1 MTTPE
6 GAFGQPARGEGLVR
20 SRPVSEDGDK
30 DATTT
35 DSENEG
41 AVDPWDAV
49 HQLARAAREA
59 RDRGDIEVA
68 TALEAEWLR
77 RRAELLQSQR

>member
-1 MTTPE
+1 MSE
-6 GAFGQPARGEGLVR
+6 GNER
-20 SRPVSEDGDK
+20 

-35 DSENEG
+35 DSDEEEG
-41 AVDPWDAV
+41 IDPWDAV
-49 HQLARAAREA
+49 HELARAARQA

-77 RRAELLQSQR
+77 RRAELLKRRR